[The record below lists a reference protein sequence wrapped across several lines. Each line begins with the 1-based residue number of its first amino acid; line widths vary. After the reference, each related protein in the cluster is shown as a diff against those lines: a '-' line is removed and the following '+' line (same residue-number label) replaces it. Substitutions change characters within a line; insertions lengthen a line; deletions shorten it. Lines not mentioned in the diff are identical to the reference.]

1 MGLWRNGLTFITLW
15 GLLIFVCVCVCCV
28 LGCVTFVVTQSYVK
42 MGKVFLTEST
52 GLS

>member
-15 GLLIFVCVCVCCV
+15 FLLIFFGVCCV

>member
-1 MGLWRNGLTFITLW
+1 MEEWFNFYYFVVFVDF
-15 GLLIFVCVCVCCV
+15 FVCACCV

-42 MGKVFLTEST
+42 MGKVFLTESA